1 MLRRNGPSLLRFASR
16 ARNGAALSAQ
26 RAAWPNANASTL
38 CPWRTVRF
46 SSSTSTDEAKQEPT
60 LVYEG
65 PMARTVRIMKGVSV
79 TSCILTSIGMPTLCM
94 ISEQS
99 ASIVG
104 KVRGSNPI

>member
-1 MLRRNGPSLLRFASR
+1 MLRRNGLSLLRTASR
-16 ARNGAALSAQ
+16 ARTGAALSAQ
-26 RAAWPNANASTL
+26 STAWSSANASAL
-38 CPWRTVRF
+38 RPWQTVRF
-46 SSSTSTDEAKQEPT
+46 CSSASTDEPKQEPT

-99 ASIVG
+99 ASVVG
-104 KVRGSNPI
+104 KVRCSIAV